1 MQATPMTEHD
11 EAPSGGSRPRERITK
26 PISRADTS
34 AQAVVSRE
42 QIGSAGTPAR
52 ALPIGTITFLFTDV
66 EGSTRLWER
75 LPDAANRALMRHDAL
90 IEACVAQH
98 DGVVVRPR
106 GEGDGRFAVFDQ
118 ATDAVAGAV
127 AIQRAL
133 AAERWPTPSPLRVRM
148 ALHTGEADLRAGDYY
163 GSAVNRCARL
173 RSIAHGGQT
182 LLSGTTVDLV
192 RDELPAGLQL
202 RDLGEHR
209 LKDLSRPERVFQLVV
224 PGLPDDFPPLTS
236 LNERRTN
243 LPIQPTLLVG
253 RDYEVKAA
261 AAFLRGETRLL
272 TLTGPG
278 GVGKTRLSL
287 QVGAELLDDFAD
299 GVYVVN
305 LSAVSDP
312 ALVPTT
318 IAQTLRV
325 VESDAQPPLET
336 LKRWLKDRHILLIL
350 DNFEQIL
357 TAAPQVAELLTAA
370 PRLKMLIT
378 SRAVLHIY
386 GEQEFQVPPLALPDR
401 RKQAPIEALIQNESV
416 ALFVARAREVR
427 SSFQLTVE
435 NAPAVVKIC
444 HRLEG
449 LPLAIELAAARSK
462 LFAPKELLAQLSSS
476 RLKLLSGG
484 AQNLPP
490 RQQALRTAIAWSYNL
505 LDMTERQLFMRLG
518 VFAGGATLEAAEA
531 VASELKIENEELR
544 KGHDADQSSMF
555 NSQFSILDGL
565 ASLVDKSLLRQDEST
580 SGESRFVML
589 ETIREFALEQLQ
601 ASAAAETLRQR
612 HAGYYLL
619 LAEQAEPEL
628 IGSLQEVWLDRLES
642 EHDNL
647 RAALQWALNREAVEA
662 AMRIAGAIWRFWYT
676 RGYLSEG
683 RRWLESVLAL
693 VDTLPDVDDTSVV
706 RALPFG
712 LALPPASRIEVWAKA
727 LTGAGGLAWAQGEY
741 RPAQSYYADALSLYR
756 ELKDRP
762 GIAQVLN
769 NQGMV
774 ALHQEQYARAEAFY
788 TQSLALFRMLNHTW
802 GTANTLGNLG
812 MVAQLQGDDAQAQRF
827 YTESLAVRRQLRDKR
842 GISLMLNN
850 LGEVTLNQGDTVQ
863 SFAFYVEC
871 LALCRE
877 LHDREGAAYC
887 LEGLA
892 GIAVARRQIERAA
905 QLWGIAEGL
914 REAIGS
920 PLMPADRT
928 RYDRLVA
935 EARAQADPAAWQSA
949 WEAGRQTRLDQA
961 VIFASTRDV

>member
-1 MQATPMTEHD
+1 
-11 EAPSGGSRPRERITK
+11 
-26 PISRADTS
+26 
-34 AQAVVSRE
+34 
-42 QIGSAGTPAR
+42 
-52 ALPIGTITFLFTDV
+52 
-66 EGSTRLWER
+66 
-75 LPDAANRALMRHDAL
+75 
-90 IEACVAQH
+90 
-98 DGVVVRPR
+98 
-106 GEGDGRFAVFDQ
+106 
-118 ATDAVAGAV
+118 
-127 AIQRAL
+127 
-133 AAERWPTPSPLRVRM
+133 
-148 ALHTGEADLRAGDYY
+148 
-163 GSAVNRCARL
+163 
-173 RSIAHGGQT
+173 
-182 LLSGTTVDLV
+182 
-192 RDELPAGLQL
+192 
-202 RDLGEHR
+202 
-209 LKDLSRPERVFQLVV
+209 
-224 PGLPDDFPPLTS
+224 
-236 LNERRTN
+236 
-243 LPIQPTLLVG
+243 LLVG
-253 RDYEVKAA
+253 RDYEGKAA
-261 AAFLRGETRLL
+261 VAFLRGETRLL

-287 QVGAELLDDFAD
+287 QIGAELLDDFTD

-305 LSAVSDP
+305 LSAVRDP

-336 LKRWLKDRHILLIL
+336 LKRWLKDRRILLIL

-370 PRLKMLIT
+370 PWLKMLIT

-427 SSFQLTVE
+427 SSFQLTAE

-462 LFAPKELLAQLSSS
+462 LFAPKELFAQLSSS

-531 VASELKIENEELR
+531 VASELSIENDELR
-544 KGHDADQSSMF
+544 RGHEAE
-555 NSQFSILDGL
+555 QFSILDGL
-565 ASLVDKSLLRQDEST
+565 ASLVDKSLLRQDESA

-612 HAGYYLL
+612 HAGYFLL

-628 IGSLQEVWLDRLES
+628 TGSLQEVWLDRLES

-727 LTGAGGLAWAQGEY
+727 LTGAGGLAWAQGDFE
-741 RPAQSYYADALSLYR
+741 RAHNYYEDALSLFHEQTN
-756 ELKDRP
+756 ELGEALTLDKL
-762 GIAQVLN
+762 GT
-769 NQGMV
+769 V
-774 ALHQEQYARAEAFY
+774 ALHQGEYERAEALY
-788 TQSLALFRMLNHTW
+788 TQSRSLFRRLHHSW
-802 GTANTLGNLG
+802 GNANALGNLG
-812 MVAQLQGDDAQAQRF
+812 TVAQIRGDDAQAQRF

-935 EARAQADPAAWQSA
+935 EARAQIDPAAWQSA

-961 VIFASTRDV
+961 VIFASARDV

>member
-1 MQATPMTEHD
+1 
-11 EAPSGGSRPRERITK
+11 
-26 PISRADTS
+26 
-34 AQAVVSRE
+34 
-42 QIGSAGTPAR
+42 
-52 ALPIGTITFLFTDV
+52 
-66 EGSTRLWER
+66 
-75 LPDAANRALMRHDAL
+75 
-90 IEACVAQH
+90 
-98 DGVVVRPR
+98 
-106 GEGDGRFAVFDQ
+106 
-118 ATDAVAGAV
+118 
-127 AIQRAL
+127 
-133 AAERWPTPSPLRVRM
+133 
-148 ALHTGEADLRAGDYY
+148 
-163 GSAVNRCARL
+163 
-173 RSIAHGGQT
+173 
-182 LLSGTTVDLV
+182 
-192 RDELPAGLQL
+192 
-202 RDLGEHR
+202 
-209 LKDLSRPERVFQLVV
+209 
-224 PGLPDDFPPLTS
+224 
-236 LNERRTN
+236 
-243 LPIQPTLLVG
+243 
-253 RDYEVKAA
+253 
-261 AAFLRGETRLL
+261 
-272 TLTGPG
+272 
-278 GVGKTRLSL
+278 
-287 QVGAELLDDFAD
+287 
-299 GVYVVN
+299 
-305 LSAVSDP
+305 
-312 ALVPTT
+312 
-318 IAQTLRV
+318 
-325 VESDAQPPLET
+325 
-336 LKRWLKDRHILLIL
+336 LKRWLKDRRILLIL

-370 PRLKMLIT
+370 PWLKMLIT

-401 RKQAPIEALIQNESV
+401 RRQAPIEALMQNESV

-462 LFAPKELLAQLSSS
+462 LFAPRELLAQLSSS

-544 KGHDADQSSMF
+544 KGHEAEQFSLL
-555 NSQFSILDGL
+555 NSEFSILDGL
-565 ASLVDKSLLRQDEST
+565 ASLVDKSLLRQDEGA
-580 SGESRFVML
+580 SGDSRFVML

-601 ASAAAETLRQR
+601 AGAAAETLRQR
-612 HAGYYLL
+612 HAGYFLL

-628 IGSLQEVWLDRLES
+628 TGSLQEVWLDRLES

-647 RAALQWALNREAVEA
+647 RAALQWALNRGAVEA
-662 AMRIAGAIWRFWYT
+662 AMRMAGAIWRFWYT

-712 LALPPASRIEVWAKA
+712 LALPPASRMVVWAKA

-741 RPAQSYYADALSLYR
+741 ARARAYYEDALSLFR
-756 ELKDRP
+756 ELRDQA
-762 GIAQVLN
+762 GVALALDN
-769 NQGMV
+769 LGAV
-774 ALHQEQYARAEAFY
+774 ALHREDYAEAENYYAR
-788 TQSLALFRMLNHTW
+788 SLALFRTLQKTW
-802 GTANTLGNLG
+802 GVANALGNLG
-812 MVAQLQGDDAQAQRF
+812 VIAQLQGDDMQAQQY
-827 YTESLAVRRQLRDKR
+827 YTESLALRRKLGDKR

-850 LGEVTLNQGDTVQ
+850 LGEVTLNQGNTAQ
-863 SFAFYVEC
+863 SFTFYVES

-877 LHDREGAAYC
+877 LQDKEGAAYC

-892 GIAVARRQIERAA
+892 GAAVTRGHIERAA
-905 QLWGIAEGL
+905 RLWGVAEAL

-920 PLMPADRT
+920 PLPPADRT

-949 WEAGRQTRLDQA
+949 WEIGRQTRLDQA
-961 VIFASTRDV
+961 VIFASARDM

>member
-1 MQATPMTEHD
+1 MQASPTTEQD
-11 EAPSGGSRPRERITK
+11 EASSGGSRPRERITR
-26 PISRADTS
+26 PISRADPA
-34 AQAVVSRE
+34 AQAAGSRE
-42 QIGSAGTPAR
+42 PAGGAGARLAAR

-75 LPDAANRALMRHDAL
+75 LPDATNRALMRHDAL
-90 IEACVAQH
+90 IEACVVQH

-118 ATDAVAGAV
+118 ATDAVAGAA

-133 AAERWPTPSPLRVRM
+133 AAERWPTPTPLRVRM

-224 PGLPDDFPPLTS
+224 PGLLDDFPPLTS

-243 LPIQPTLLVG
+243 LPIQPTSLVG

-287 QVGAELLDDFAD
+287 QIGAEMLDDFAD

-318 IAQTLRV
+318 IAQALRV

-336 LKRWLKDRHILLIL
+336 LKRWLKDRRLLLIL

-357 TAAPQVAELLTAA
+357 AAAPQIAELLTAA
-370 PRLKMLIT
+370 PGLKVLIT
-378 SRAVLHIY
+378 SRAVLHVY

-401 RKQAPIEALIQNESV
+401 RKQAPIEALMQNESV

-427 SSFQLTVE
+427 PSFQLTGE
-435 NAPAVVKIC
+435 NAQAVVKIC

-449 LPLAIELAAARSK
+449 LPLALELAAARCK
-462 LFAPKELLAQLSSS
+462 LFAPKELFAQLSSS

-531 VASELKIENEELR
+531 VASELRIGNEEFRNGL
-544 KGHDADQSSMF
+544 GADQFSAL
-555 NSQFSILDGL
+555 NSDFSILDGL
-565 ASLVDKSLLRQDEST
+565 ASLVDKSLLRQDEGAGS
-580 SGESRFVML
+580 ESRFVML

-601 ASAAAETLRQR
+601 ASGAAETLRQR
-612 HAGYYLL
+612 HAGYFLL

-628 IGSLQEVWLDRLES
+628 TGSLQDIWLDRLES

-647 RAALQWALNREAVEA
+647 RAALQWALSREAAEA

-693 VDTLPDVDDTSVV
+693 VDTLPDADDASVV
-706 RALPFG
+706 PALPFG

-727 LTGAGGLAWAQGEY
+727 LTGAGVLAWAQGEY
-741 RPAQSYYADALSLYR
+741 ARAHNYYEDALSLFR
-756 ELKDRP
+756 E
-762 GIAQVLN
+762 
-769 NQGMV
+769 QGNELGWALTLDKLGTV
-774 ALHQEQYARAEAFY
+774 ALHQGDYTRAESLY
-788 TQSLALFRMLNHTW
+788 TQSLALFRRLRHTW
-802 GTANTLGNLG
+802 GNANALGNLG

-827 YTESLAVRRQLRDKR
+827 YMESLALRRKLGDKR
-842 GISLMLNN
+842 GISMMLNN
-850 LGEVTLNQGDTVQ
+850 LGEVTL
-863 SFAFYVEC
+863 
-871 LALCRE
+871 
-877 LHDREGAAYC
+877 
-887 LEGLA
+887 
-892 GIAVARRQIERAA
+892 
-905 QLWGIAEGL
+905 
-914 REAIGS
+914 
-920 PLMPADRT
+920 
-928 RYDRLVA
+928 
-935 EARAQADPAAWQSA
+935 
-949 WEAGRQTRLDQA
+949 
-961 VIFASTRDV
+961 